1 MSGGTTGVAT
11 VDVLVI
17 WSLAAVSVA
26 ALLGLLWRMSRG
38 VRRIVVRVDEFVDDW
53 NGVPPRPGVSGR
65 PGVMAR
71 LDGIEERLGRVEHE
85 LQPNSGSSL
94 RDAVDRVDARTQQLA
109 SDTDP

>member
-1 MSGGTTGVAT
+1 

-53 NGVPPRPGVSGR
+53 NGVSPRPGVSGR

-109 SDTDP
+109 PDADT

>member
-1 MSGGTTGVAT
+1 M
-11 VDVLVI
+11 LVI

-26 ALLGLLWRMSRG
+26 ALLDLLWRMSRG
-38 VRRIVVRVDEFVDDW
+38 VRRIVVRVGEFVDDW

-85 LQPNSGSSL
+85 LQPNSGASL

-109 SDTDP
+109 PDTDV